1 MRFIH
6 TSDICLG
13 AVPDEGRDWSQDRT
27 REIEEAFDRI
37 ISDCNEKHVDLLLIA
52 GNLFN
57 APPTFDDLVKVDA
70 KLQTL
75 EHTRTIIISG
85 DRDYMEPTSDWA
97 HFKFRSKS
105 AVLPAEK
112 TTNAFLKNINTCITG
127 YSYGKNEHIENVIGN
142 INPGKPGAI
151 NILLGCGGDAE
162 HMPFN
167 RENIARKG
175 FHYIALGH
183 STNPVHI
190 LKNRMAYSGSPEPL
204 GPNDRGNH
212 GYILGEIDE
221 KGTRIKW
228 CPIAKR
234 SYINFQFDLSSDLKN
249 EEVEKMAED
258 KMLKLGKENIY
269 TIVLKG
275 FTSDDKKPDFSR
287 IQKRFNVY
295 RIVDKT
301 ISRKKVEQ
309 MEADNEKNLVGR
321 FISEVNDSYTIDTRI
336 REKALRYGLEAL
348 IKAGE

>member
-1 MRFIH
+1 
-6 TSDICLG
+6 
-13 AVPDEGRDWSQDRT
+13 
-27 REIEEAFDRI
+27 
-37 ISDCNEKHVDLLLIA
+37 
-52 GNLFN
+52 
-57 APPTFDDLVKVDA
+57 
-70 KLQTL
+70 
-75 EHTRTIIISG
+75 
-85 DRDYMEPTSDWA
+85 
-97 HFKFRSKS
+97 
-105 AVLPAEK
+105 
-112 TTNAFLKNINTCITG
+112 
-127 YSYGKNEHIENVIGN
+127 
-142 INPGKPGAI
+142 
-151 NILLGCGGDAE
+151 
-162 HMPFN
+162 
-167 RENIARKG
+167 
-175 FHYIALGH
+175 
-183 STNPVHI
+183 
-190 LKNRMAYSGSPEPL
+190 MAYSGSPEPL

-275 FTSDDKKPDFSR
+275 FTSDEKKPDFSR